1 MALRTRVS
9 VLRRGARHS
18 FDLDR
23 PETFCNGAFLFMT
36 IVLAATGAASV
47 DATVSYVFVATVWIL
62 MVYVSGFELLGHV
75 VELEEKLTEPQES
88 LQAMRECAAGF
99 PLTGMLPFLFVMS
112 WAQ

>member
-1 MALRTRVS
+1 MAPRTRLS

-36 IVLAATGAASV
+36 IVLAATGAVSV
-47 DATVSYVFVATVWIL
+47 DAGVSYALAATVWIL
-62 MVYVSGFELLGHV
+62 VVYVRGFELLGHV

-99 PLTGMLPFLFVMS
+99 PLAGMLPFLAVM
-112 WAQ
+112 ALT

>member
-1 MALRTRVS
+1 MALRTRLT

-36 IVLAATGAASV
+36 IVLAVTGAVSV
-47 DATVSYVFVATVWIL
+47 DAGVGYALAATVWIL
-62 MVYVSGFELLGHV
+62 TVYVSGFELLGHV

-99 PLTGMLPFLFVMS
+99 PLMGMLPFLFVMG
-112 WAQ
+112 WA